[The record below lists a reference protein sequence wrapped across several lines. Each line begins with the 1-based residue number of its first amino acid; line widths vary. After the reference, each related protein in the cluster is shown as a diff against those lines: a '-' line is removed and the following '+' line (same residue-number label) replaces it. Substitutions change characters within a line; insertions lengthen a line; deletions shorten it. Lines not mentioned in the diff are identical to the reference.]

1 MSLINDYLKQYSY
14 SYLLEQALARV
25 PDNLDKRQGSI
36 IYDAIAPACY
46 ELAVWYVKLREIIDN
61 TFIETAYGEWLDA
74 RVVEA
79 GITRYPATYA
89 VKKGTFLD
97 NLGNPVSVYIGARFS
112 TMGQDT
118 ILNYKVDSAY
128 IDPDTNEIE
137 LGSYN
142 LTCETAGVV
151 GNSYFGQIQPIDF
164 IPSLV
169 NAALTTLVTP
179 AQDAEDDDS
188 LRTRFL
194 SSVGKSI
201 FGGNI
206 SQYKQ
211 WVIEE
216 EGVGA
221 AQIYPV
227 WNGGGTVKISIVD
240 SEYNKVSDDFLKQVK
255 EHMDPENADIKDS
268 GQMGLGI
275 VPIGHNLTVV
285 TPSEVVVNI
294 VAVVTLLSGYTV
306 SLLQAKLEEK
316 IEEYF
321 LKLREEWAVS
331 DNWNRYAVTVYVARV
346 NYAILSVDGVSSVYD
361 TTLNGEARDVELVE
375 TEITQQ
381 IPILGTVTI
390 NARSSS

>member
-1 MSLINDYLKQYSY
+1 
-14 SYLLEQALARV
+14 V
-25 PDNLDKRQGSI
+25 
-36 IYDAIAPACY
+36 
-46 ELAVWYVKLREIIDN
+46 
-61 TFIETAYGEWLDA
+61 
-74 RVVEA
+74 
-79 GITRYPATYA
+79 
-89 VKKGTFLD
+89 
-97 NLGNPVSVYIGARFS
+97 
-112 TMGQDT
+112 
-118 ILNYKVDSAY
+118 Y

-169 NAALTTLVTP
+169 NATLTTLVTP